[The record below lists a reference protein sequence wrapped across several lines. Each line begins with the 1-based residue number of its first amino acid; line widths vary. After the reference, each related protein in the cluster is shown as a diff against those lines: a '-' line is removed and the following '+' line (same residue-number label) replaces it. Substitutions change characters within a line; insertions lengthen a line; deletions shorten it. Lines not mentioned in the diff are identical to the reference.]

1 MSYRPNVINNSNRWR
16 NGHYEGNYNIGDP
29 YPIKNTW
36 ANIGHITERV
46 YINHFPDLLNNEL
59 EIYFLCGLPNFIYGN
74 ENSLKFE
81 KTSQYP
87 KKFRGVYPYVYFVKT
102 DTKNVISTAQWYID
116 NNTGKIKPYIGP
128 ILPHGSSTYNSNCC
142 FGING
147 KISLESTFTPEKNP
161 SITLNGNT
169 FRIGIYSS
177 RNWTD
182 DGETVYNWRA
192 EYENKK
198 NLIFPYGRG
207 HIDKTGIIID
217 NASYNYHEGEKVTTF
232 KMEKG
237 EMYTPYI
244 FTIIKKNM
252 TGTEEEIMGEVVTI
266 AKELLNLYWDIT
278 EYPEIKNYDLY
289 DERDNYVF
297 TLNYDKKERTNG
309 FKNRNKKFL
318 DINVEKVKP
327 GMILPY
333 KLSNYIPYDFVEKQ
347 TINL

>member
-1 MSYRPNVINNSNRWR
+1 MSYRPNNRNNSNRWR

-46 YINHFPDLLNNEL
+46 YVNHFPDLLNNEL
-59 EIYFLCGLPNFIYGN
+59 EIYFLCGLPNFFYGN

-81 KTSQYP
+81 KKSIYP
-87 KKFRGVYPYVYFVKT
+87 KKFRGVYPYVYFVET
-102 DTKNVISTAQWYID
+102 DTSNVMKTAQWYID
-116 NNTGKIKPYIGP
+116 GTSGKVKPYIAP
-128 ILPHGSSTYNSNCC
+128 ILPSRGGYNSNCC

-147 KISLESTFTPEKNP
+147 KASFLSTFTAEQNPE
-161 SITLNGNT
+161 ITLNGKT
-169 FRIGIYSS
+169 FSLGIYSS
-177 RNWTD
+177 RDWEEN
-182 DGETVYNWRA
+182 GETVYQWRA
-192 EYENKK
+192 IYNNKK

-207 HIDKTGIIID
+207 YIDENGIKIV
-217 NASYNYHEGEKVTTF
+217 NTYYRYHNDDGTITTF
-232 KMEKG
+232 EMKKG
-237 EMYTPYI
+237 KMYTPYI

-252 TGTEEEIMGEVVTI
+252 TGTEDEIMSEVVTI

-289 DERDNYVF
+289 DESDKYIM
-297 TLNYDKKERTNG
+297 TLNYNKKERTNG

-318 DINVEKVKP
+318 DTNVEKVKP
-327 GMILPY
+327 GFILPY
-333 KLSNYIPYDFVEKQ
+333 QLGTYAYYDVVEKQ